1 MMNVLNASQCK
12 GRHPLQK
19 QEQRELLTSLPGKF
33 WALHGTC
40 NTLAQSRR
48 WARVKWA
55 RIPHWALLSVMT
67 LALDGVVIYEVLK
80 KLLVFSQTNNV
91 SFFPGGSDGKESACK
106 AGDVDSIIG
115 LGRSPEEGHG
125 NPLQHSWL
133 QNSMARGASQST
145 VHGVSEWDMTE
156 QLTLSLS

>member
-1 MMNVLNASQCK
+1 MGPATPWHSQ
-12 GRHPLQK
+12 GDAM
-19 QEQRELLTSLPGKF
+19 RETG
-33 WALHGTC
+33 C
-40 NTLAQSRR
+40 RR
-48 WARVKWA
+48 KRLKWA
-55 RIPHWALLSVMT
+55 RIPHWALVSVMT
-67 LALDGVVIYEVLK
+67 LALDGVVVYEVLK
-80 KLLVFSQTNNV
+80 KLLVFRQTNNV